1 MKFSIYQETRR
12 GTRRN
17 NQDRVGYSY
26 SRDALLMIVADGL
39 GGHLHGEIASH
50 IAVQYMTEAFQR
62 EAQTKLSNPL
72 QFLQLVIIGAHNA
85 IIDYARGKSL
95 PDTPRTTCV
104 ACVVQDGLAHWAHV
118 GDSRLYHVREGS
130 VQLRT
135 KDHTRV
141 QSLVDTGR
149 IREEAMNA
157 HPERNRVLNCLGS
170 PGLPYVDLGR
180 ATLLHAGDTL
190 LLCSDGLWG
199 PLSATMITQ
208 ALDGAE
214 LARAVPALM
223 DLAELR
229 SGPDCDN
236 LSAVAVTWGEDAVIG
251 SATDVSTVEL
261 KTVTTQV
268 QDFASTTGDFLTDEE
283 IESAIRE
290 IRTAIRKNALK

>member
-17 NQDRVGYSY
+17 NQDRIGYSY

-50 IAVQYMTEAFQR
+50 IAVQFLTESFQR
-62 EAQTKLSNPL
+62 EAQTKLRNPA
-72 QFLQLVIIGAHNA
+72 QFLQTGIVGAHNA
-85 IIDYARGKSL
+85 IVDYARGKALS
-95 PDTPRTTCV
+95 DTPRTTCV

-118 GDSRLYHVREGS
+118 GDSRLYHVRDGA

-149 IREEAMNA
+149 IREEAMNV

-170 PGLPYVDLGR
+170 PGLPYVDASR
-180 ATLLHAGDTL
+180 PALLHPGDTL

-208 ALDGAE
+208 ALGAAE
-214 LARAVPALM
+214 LSQSISLLM
-223 DLAELR
+223 DQAELR

-236 LSAVAVTWGEDAVIG
+236 LSAVAMIWGEEAVNRTSQI
-251 SATDVSTVEL
+251 STIEL
-261 KTVTTQV
+261 KTVTTQM
-268 QDFASTTGDFLTDEE
+268 QDFGSAAREFMTDEE
-283 IESAIRE
+283 IERAIQE
-290 IRTAIRKNALK
+290 IRTAIRKNTTK